1 MTRLLKKQP
10 CLYQTLYILKN
21 TIIVITLFAG
31 ISLQSCSPQKI
42 GRTTVQTTDTT
53 AIAFPGA
60 EGFGKWTTGGRGG
73 DVYVVTN
80 LNDNGEGSLRKGV
93 VSNGPKIIVFAV
105 SGTIHLE
112 SPLDI
117 KPNTTIAGQ
126 TAPGDGIC
134 LADQPVKLAGDNI
147 IIRYMRFRMGDRHQR
162 REKVHGSGHDDALS
176 ATKRNRV
183 IIDHC
188 SISWS
193 TDEVFT
199 VYAGDSTTLQWNI
212 IAEPLNYSYHFE
224 TGDTDFENH
233 GYGGIWGGK
242 HLSAHHN
249 LFAHCISRT
258 PRFAGTRYTKEE
270 TVDFRNNVIYNW
282 SHNNV
287 YGGEGGQYNLV
298 NNYYKWGPATRPNVK
313 YRVANPS
320 KQEAPQIPYGKY
332 YIVGNYV
339 DGSEEVTANNWA
351 GVTMGNGGTA
361 ADKESAKLAN
371 AVNTESITTHT
382 ALVAF
387 QLVLQKAGASLQR
400 DTLDQRIAND
410 VENRTGRIIDVQGGF
425 PHGTP
430 YEQTVTAWPL
440 LRSKPAPTD
449 KDQDGMPDEWERKNG
464 LNPAS
469 ATDAVMTTLHSFY
482 TNIEVYINSLVPAQN
497 GLL

>member
-1 MTRLLKKQP
+1 MKIT
-10 CLYQTLYILKN
+10 I
-21 TIIVITLFAG
+21 TIIALLTG
-31 ISLQSCSPQKI
+31 MSMQSCSQPKI
-42 GRTTVQTTDTT
+42 GSTPAPSTDAT

-60 EGFGKWTTGGRGG
+60 EGFGKYTTGGRGG
-73 DVYVVTN
+73 EVYVVTN
-80 LNDNGEGSLRKGV
+80 LNDDGEGSLRKGV
-93 VSNGPKIIVFAV
+93 VRNGPKIIVFAV

-112 SPLDI
+112 SPLNI

-147 IIRYMRFRMGDRHQR
+147 IIRYMRFRMGDRHQQ

-176 ATKRNRV
+176 AIRRNKV

-199 VYAGDSTTLQWNI
+199 VYAGDSTTLQWNMI
-212 IAEPLNYSYHFE
+212 SEPLNYSYHFE

-242 HLSAHHN
+242 RLSAHHN

-258 PRFAGTRYTKEE
+258 PRFAGIRYTQEE
-270 TVDFRNNVIYNW
+270 TIDFRNNVIYNW
-282 SHNNV
+282 AHNNV
-287 YGGEGGQYNLV
+287 YGGEGGTYNLV
-298 NNYYKWGPATRPNVK
+298 NNYYKWGPATRQNVK
-313 YRVANPS
+313 FRVANPS
-320 KQEAPQIPYGKY
+320 KQAEPQIHYGKY
-332 YIVGNYV
+332 YIMGNYV
-339 DGSEEVTANNWA
+339 DGSEDVTANNWA

-361 ADKESAKLAN
+361 TDVEAAKLSN
-371 AVNTESITTHT
+371 ATHTESITTQS
-382 ALVAF
+382 AVEAY

-400 DTLDQRIAND
+400 DTLDQRIALN
-410 VENRTGRIIDVQGGF
+410 VANRTGRIIDVQGGF

-430 YEQTVTAWPL
+430 YEQTVSAWPQ
-440 LRSKPAPTD
+440 LRSLPAPTD
-449 KDQDGMPDEWERKNG
+449 SDKDGMPDEWERKNG
-464 LNPAS
+464 LNPANAAD
-469 ATDAVMTTLHSFY
+469 ATTTTLHAFY
-482 TNIEVYINSLVPAQN
+482 TNIEMYINSLVPTGK